1 MIKYEELDAQ
11 FLIDIVPEYE
21 NEIVMEEQFLE
32 EFLPHCIF
40 GNVLNPKVVERLKR
54 EGYLEDELLK
64 RIFLMYEDF
73 AVQGDEETRNLLEV
87 TLLEI
92 LWDEKKTYER
102 AMEMM
107 GSGTRKIWDHIH
119 EYLRI
124 PTD

>member
-1 MIKYEELDAQ
+1 MIKYEELDAR
-11 FLIDIVPEYE
+11 FLIEIVPEYE
-21 NEIVMEEQFLE
+21 NEIVMEEQFLG

-40 GNVLNPKVVERLKR
+40 GDVLNPKVVEQLKR
-54 EGYLEDELLK
+54 ESYLENEFLK

-73 AVQGDEETRNLLEV
+73 AVQGDEETQNLLQV
-87 TLLEI
+87 TLLER

-107 GSGTRKIWDHIH
+107 GSGTRKIWDNI
-119 EYLRI
+119 YKDLYI

>member
-1 MIKYEELDAQ
+1 MIKYAELDAR
-11 FLIDIVPEYE
+11 FLIEILPEYE
-21 NEIVMEEQFLE
+21 NEIVMEEQFLG

-40 GNVLNPKVVERLKR
+40 GDVLNPKVVEQLKR

-73 AVQGDEETRNLLEV
+73 AVQGDEETQNLLQV
-87 TLLEI
+87 TLLER

-107 GSGTRKIWDHIH
+107 GSGTRKIWDEIY
-119 EYLRI
+119 EYLYV
-124 PTD
+124 PTN